1 MKNTK
6 EQNKNE
12 RKNIRKQKDE
22 SNIKDKNDNSKIN
35 EEIIQNTVNQE
46 RSFLGLKTKR
56 QNSNNSLKNN
66 LYPKK
71 LFDFR
76 DLIEDNI
83 SDFIVFNSI
92 NDILTLIYCNKNNSI
107 ISYDLITNKKIIEVK
122 RENCFMW
129 FQSNKIFL

>member
-35 EEIIQNTVNQE
+35 EEIISNMVDRE